1 MDRITANTGNAPIKK
16 LGQTK
21 GSDYGTNSRVTK
33 ADHNVSDEDN
43 GSARKD

>member
-21 GSDYGTNSRVTK
+21 GSDYGTNSRTTS
-33 ADHNVSDEDN
+33 ANHNVSDESN
-43 GSARKD
+43 GKASR

>member
-21 GSDYGTNSRVTK
+21 GESFGTNSRTASFSNGTTDESNGK
-33 ADHNVSDEDN
+33 ASK
-43 GSARKD
+43 S